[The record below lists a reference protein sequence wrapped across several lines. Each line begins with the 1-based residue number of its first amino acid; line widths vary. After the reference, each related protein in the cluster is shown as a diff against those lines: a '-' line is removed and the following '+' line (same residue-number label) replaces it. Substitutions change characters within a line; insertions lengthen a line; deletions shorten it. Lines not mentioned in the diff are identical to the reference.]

1 MNDENITSE
10 FSHFPVMLAECV
22 EGLSIKENG
31 IYVDCTTGGGGHS
44 LEIAKRLKP
53 GYGRLICLDRDSD
66 ALRAA
71 GERLAPYLD
80 RVTFYKD
87 NFENIANVLDAL
99 SVSHIDGALL
109 DLGVSSYQLDE
120 PSRGFSYNKE
130 ARLDMRMDVSS
141 PLDAYEVVNTYT
153 YERLRDII
161 FMYGEEGFAP
171 AIAKAIVS
179 KRESAPIETTTELS
193 DIIVSAIPKRIAA
206 RGHHPA
212 KKTFQAIR
220 IEVNGELGAIAPAI
234 NGIVS
239 RLNQGGRI
247 VIITFHSLEDR
258 IVKETYA
265 KLIKGCVCP
274 PSFPVCVCG
283 IKPSLKAVTKKPVL
297 PTESELEVNRRSH
310 SAKLRIAEKVI

>member
-130 ARLDMRMDVSS
+130 RGSIIRMERVFPARR
-141 PLDAYEVVNTYT
+141 YEVVNTTPTSACAY
-153 YERLRDII
+153 II
-161 FMYGEEGFAP
+161 FMYGEEGFCP
-171 AIAKAIVS
+171 RDRRKRCQKGKRAI
-179 KRESAPIETTTELS
+179 ENHTELS
-193 DIIVSAIPKRIAA
+193 DIIVSAIPKGIAA